1 MPQYL
6 RIAET
11 VYRQVKENKDF
22 QQDPLENLNN
32 LMIEI
37 RKELKGSKLK
47 LLYNF
52 IDFEECL
59 NRPNAECK
67 VKLDVSLIPAIKNE
81 GEFILWLAGFIQRI
95 TTDGK
100 RKLPPIRKEIPPEF
114 KYTLPKAPQKTAP
127 VQPEYS
133 KSGELINSYFK
144 SDEFLEAFNKSH

>member
-67 VKLDVSLIPAIKNE
+67 VKLDVSLIPAIKM
-81 GEFILWLAGFIQRI
+81 
-95 TTDGK
+95 K
-100 RKLPPIRKEIPPEF
+100 
-114 KYTLPKAPQKTAP
+114 
-127 VQPEYS
+127 V
-133 KSGELINSYFK
+133 NS
-144 SDEFLEAFNKSH
+144 SCG